1 MVSQRDVERAVL
13 QGGYAQRT
21 RHAEAPRQRNPKT
34 AAIPLRHNTRNPA
47 RRLIMSASTPLLSLK
62 GICKTFPGVRA
73 LENVQLELWP
83 GRVTALIGENGA
95 GKSTLVKVM
104 TGIYQPDG
112 GEILYKAIP
121 IALPNPEAAH
131 KVGITAIHQETV
143 LFDELTVTENIFTG
157 HYLVKGLFKTLDWPA
172 MHRQAR
178 EILNRLEVNIDPH
191 AVLKTLS
198 IAQRH
203 MVAIARALSF
213 DAQVVILDEPTAAL
227 SQHEILEFYQIV
239 ERLKYEGKAILFI
252 SHKFDEIFE
261 LADHYTILRDGVF
274 VSAGSIAEITEERMV
289 AMMVGRAITQTYPKV
304 AWEPGDRVL
313 EVRDLC
319 HPTEF
324 AHINFSLRK
333 GEILGFYGLVGAG
346 RTELMQA
353 LCGVTQPSAG
363 EIILNGKTV
372 RFRQPADAIDAGI
385 VCVPEE
391 RQKQGAIIALP
402 IAQNISLP
410 QLSRLNP
417 NGILHDEREWALADE
432 YAKRLQVKAF
442 SWRQP
447 VETLSGG
454 NQQKVVIGKWL
465 ATRPDV
471 IILDEPT
478 KGIDIGSKAA
488 VHQFMSELVGQ
499 GLAVIMVSSEL
510 PEVMGMADRIIVMH
524 EGLMVAE
531 YAAGKAT
538 AESIVSAASGAGREA
553 A

>member
-1 MVSQRDVERAVL
+1 
-13 QGGYAQRT
+13 
-21 RHAEAPRQRNPKT
+21 
-34 AAIPLRHNTRNPA
+34 
-47 RRLIMSASTPLLSLK
+47 
-62 GICKTFPGVRA
+62 
-73 LENVQLELWP
+73 
-83 GRVTALIGENGA
+83 
-95 GKSTLVKVM
+95 
-104 TGIYQPDG
+104 
-112 GEILYKAIP
+112 
-121 IALPNPEAAH
+121 
-131 KVGITAIHQETV
+131 
-143 LFDELTVTENIFTG
+143 
-157 HYLVKGLFKTLDWPA
+157 
-172 MHRQAR
+172 
-178 EILNRLEVNIDPH
+178 
-191 AVLKTLS
+191 
-198 IAQRH
+198 

-239 ERLKYEGKAILFI
+239 ERLKQDGKAILFI

-261 LADHYTILRDGVF
+261 LADYYTILRDGVF
-274 VSAGSIAEITEERMV
+274 VSSGAMNDITEERMV

-304 AWEPGDRVL
+304 ECTPGETVL
-313 EVRDLC
+313 AVKNLC

-324 AHINFSLRK
+324 ANIHFSLRK

-353 LCGVTQPSAG
+353 LSGVSRPASG
-363 EIILNGKTV
+363 EIVLNGKTMH
-372 RFRQPADAIDAGI
+372 FRQPADAIRAGI

-410 QLSRLNP
+410 QLSQLNP
-417 NGILHDEREWALADE
+417 NGVLNATREWQLANK
-432 YAKRLQVKAF
+432 YASRLQVKAF
-442 SWRQP
+442 NWQQT

-465 ATRPDV
+465 ATHPEV

-531 YAAGKAT
+531 YRAGEAT
-538 AESIVSAASGAGREA
+538 AETIVSAASGLGREA

>member
-1 MVSQRDVERAVL
+1 M
-13 QGGYAQRT
+13 T
-21 RHAEAPRQRNPKT
+21 
-34 AAIPLRHNTRNPA
+34 
-47 RRLIMSASTPLLSLK
+47 ASTPLLSLK
-62 GICKTFPGVRA
+62 GITKVFPGVRA
-73 LENVQLELWP
+73 LENVQLDLWP
-83 GRVTALIGENGA
+83 GKVTALIGENGA

-104 TGIYQPDG
+104 TGIYQPEE

-121 IALPNPEAAH
+121 IQLPHPESAH
-131 KVGITAIHQETV
+131 RVGITAIHQETV
-143 LFDELTVTENIFTG
+143 LFDELSVTENIFVG
-157 HYLVKGLFKTLDWPA
+157 QYLHKGLLKKLDWPA
-172 MHRQAR
+172 MHQKAG
-178 EILNRLEVNIDPH
+178 EILRRLEVQIDPR
-191 AVLKTLS
+191 ATLKTLG

-213 DAQVVILDEPTAAL
+213 EAQVVILDEPTAAL

-239 ERLKYEGKAILFI
+239 ERLKQDGKAILFI

-261 LADHYTILRDGVF
+261 LADYYTILRDGVY
-274 VSAGSIAEITEERMV
+274 VSSG
-289 AMMVGRAITQTYPKV
+289 AITQTYPKV
-304 AWEPGDRVL
+304 SCTPGETVL
-313 EVRDLC
+313 EVNNLC

-324 AHINFSLRK
+324 ANISFTLRK

-353 LCGVTQPSAG
+353 LSGVSHPSSG
-363 EIILNGKTV
+363 EMVLNGKAV
-372 RFRQPADAIDAGI
+372 RFRQPADAIQAGI

-391 RQKQGAIIALP
+391 RQKQGAIVALP

-410 QLSRLNP
+410 QLARLNP
-417 NGILHDEREWALADE
+417 RGVLNDAREWRLADE
-432 YAKRLQVKAF
+432 YASRLQVKAF
-442 SWRQP
+442 SWQQA

-465 ATRPDV
+465 ATHPQV

-531 YAAGKAT
+531 YRAGEAT
-538 AESIVSAASGAGREA
+538 AETIVSAASGAAREA

>member
-1 MVSQRDVERAVL
+1 M
-13 QGGYAQRT
+13 
-21 RHAEAPRQRNPKT
+21 
-34 AAIPLRHNTRNPA
+34 
-47 RRLIMSASTPLLSLK
+47 STPLLQLH
-62 GICKTFPGVRA
+62 GITKIFPGVRA
-73 LENVQLELWP
+73 LENVQLDLWP
-83 GRVTALIGENGA
+83 GKVTALVGENGA

-104 TGIYQPDG
+104 TGIYQPEE

-121 IALPNPEAAH
+121 VQLPNPEAAH
-131 KVGITAIHQETV
+131 KIGITAIHQETV
-143 LFDELTVTENIFTG
+143 LFDELSVTENIFVGQYLYTG
-157 HYLVKGLFKTLDWPA
+157 FFKKLDWPE
-172 MHRQAR
+172 MHRRAQA
-178 EILNRLEVNIDPH
+178 ILTRLEVQIDPR
-191 AVLKTLS
+191 ATLKTLS

-213 DAQVVILDEPTAAL
+213 EAQVVILDEPTAAL

-239 ERLKYEGKAILFI
+239 ERLKQEGKAILFI

-261 LADHYTILRDGVF
+261 LADHYTILRDGAF
-274 VSAGSIAEITEERMV
+274 VSSGDIHEISEERMV
-289 AMMVGRAITQTYPKV
+289 AMMVGRAITQTFPKV
-304 AWEPGDRVL
+304 ACEQGETVL
-313 EVRDLC
+313 EVNDLC

-324 AHINFSLRK
+324 AHIDFTLRK

-353 LCGVTQPSAG
+353 LSGVSRPSHG
-363 EIILNGKTV
+363 EIRLNG
-372 RFRQPADAIDAGI
+372 RAIHFHQPADAIRAGI

-391 RQKQGAIIALP
+391 RQKQGAIIEMG
-402 IAQNISLP
+402 IAENISLP
-410 QLSRLNP
+410 QLSKLNP
-417 NGILHDEREWALADE
+417 RGVLNAAREWQLADS

-442 SWRQP
+442 SWRQA

-465 ATRPDV
+465 ATHPEV

-488 VHQFMSELVGQ
+488 VHQFMSELVAQ

-524 EGLMVAE
+524 EGLMVAQ
-531 YAAGKAT
+531 YRAGEAT
-538 AESIVSAASGAGREA
+538 AEAIVSAASGIGKEA